1 VNSGSE
7 ANDMAM
13 TMARLYT
20 GIYDVIAL
28 RNCYHGMSPAT
39 MGLTA
44 HHTWKY
50 NIPQV
55 SGQHCISRGRSFV
68 CNEACEALV
77 VQSTE
82 SGKIS
87 RQSSILIVTAR
98 SAG

>member
-1 VNSGSE
+1 MNSGSE

-20 GIYDVIAL
+20 GNYDVIAL

-50 NIPQV
+50 NTPQV
-55 SGQHCISRGRSFV
+55 SGSIESQKEDLSCAKR
-68 CNEACEALV
+68 LV
-77 VQSTE
+77 
-82 SGKIS
+82 K
-87 RQSSILIVTAR
+87 L
-98 SAG
+98 